1 MIPKTVAIFR
11 SFVFLSALSVAGVS
25 SAQPSAP
32 AGWKFSASSSANT
45 TYVTVEAENAIM
57 TVAPPLTIQS
67 LDQMVDRI
75 RNMRPNSNC
84 GNAMVEK
91 ANPIGGIKAK
101 LIPMT
106 AGTKYQCSI
115 LVMQRDDGE
124 GQVIFMASLLSY
136 DHIGKTETT
145 AIAIAQ
151 QLATTGQNNSVSQRS
166 AQSNNRSA
174 STPKSSPAVTPS
186 QANDIAMALQTLA
199 PMLDKDGATSKGI
212 KTSDIDSIRFD
223 MFDLTSI
230 RPLILLKNKIVCDCA
245 EFVLEEIDLAAVAR
259 KTPNDI
265 GQWRLDSSGKVQIKW
280 TKSKDWSGLSFPDAK
295 GKPLGDNWK
304 GNGTYKRISTSG
316 YGMAGGENSAMTSVS
331 TMLTFS
337 PDGRFSEG
345 SVISSTVEG
354 SGSRTFAGGQSAA
367 KSGRY
372 KVEGWNLVL
381 TYDNGKI
388 EKSAAIIDKEP
399 TTIWLAGKSYVR

>member
-1 MIPKTVAIFR
+1 MIRKKAAIFR
-11 SFVFLSALSVAGVS
+11 SFILLSALSVALACN
-25 SAQPSAP
+25 AQPSAP
-32 AGWKFSASSSANT
+32 VGWKLGSSNSTNT
-45 TYVTVEAENAIM
+45 SYVTVDAENGVI
-57 TVAPPLTIQS
+57 TVAPPLPIQS

-75 RNMRPNSNC
+75 RTMRPNSNC
-84 GNAMVEK
+84 GTTVVEK
-91 ANPIGGIKAK
+91 GYAINGLKAT

-106 AGTKYQCSI
+106 GGVKYQCS
-115 LVMQRDDGE
+115 VMVMLREDGQ
-124 GQVIFMASLLSY
+124 GQVIFMASLPSY
-136 DHIGKTETT
+136 DHAGKTEAT
-145 AIAIAQ
+145 AITIAQ
-151 QLATTGQNNSVSQRS
+151 QLATT
-166 AQSNNRSA
+166 AQSNSA
-174 STPKSSPAVTPS
+174 SQGGVLSNNRVASAAKASPPVSPGK
-186 QANDIAMALQTLA
+186 ANDIAMALQILA
-199 PMLDKDGATSKGI
+199 PMLDKDGSTTKGI
-212 KTSDIDSIRFD
+212 KSSDIDSIRFD
-223 MFDLTSI
+223 MFDVTSI

-245 EFVLEEIDLAAVAR
+245 EFVLEELDLAAVAR

-265 GQWRLDSSGKVQIKW
+265 GQWRLDGSGKVQIKW

-316 YGMAGGENSAMTSVS
+316 YGMAGSDNSAMTSVS

-337 PDGRFSEG
+337 LDGRFSEG
-345 SVISSTVEG
+345 NVISSTVEG

-381 TYDNGKI
+381 SYDNGKI
-388 EKSAAIIDKEP
+388 EKSTAIIDKEP